1 MQSSQSRSVPVE
13 DQVLRQ
19 DLRAFLDIQW
29 NDCRSAWEMQA
40 DGSYIQRRPAENQE
54 ERTCLQL
61 LVELAEKRNKD
72 VTRLKKR
79 KAKGFG
85 GRNLR

>member
-1 MQSSQSRSVPVE
+1 MQT
-13 DQVLRQ
+13 
-19 DLRAFLDIQW
+19 
-29 NDCRSAWEMQA
+29 
-40 DGSYIQRRPAENQE
+40 DGSYVQRRPGPGE
-54 ERTCLQL
+54 EARTCHQL
-61 LVELAEKRNKD
+61 LIELAEKRNKD

>member
-1 MQSSQSRSVPVE
+1 MR
-13 DQVLRQ
+13 
-19 DLRAFLDIQW
+19 
-29 NDCRSAWEMQA
+29 A
-40 DGSYIQRRPAENQE
+40 DGTYAQRRPAQE
-54 ERTCLQL
+54 EEAPTCHQL

-72 VTRLKKR
+72 VSRLKKR